1 VHGWLDQGLDVW
13 AALQHGR
20 VHVDSSGC
28 ENQTADVLP
37 IGFALELAGPVEDIE
52 DGLEVSRCDL
62 DVFVQKLGT
71 DSSPALAN
79 EDNGELD

>member
-1 VHGWLDQGLDVW
+1 
-13 AALQHGR
+13 
-20 VHVDSSGC
+20 
-28 ENQTADVLP
+28 LP

-52 DGLEVSRCDL
+52 DEPEVSRCDL

-79 EDNGELD
+79 EDDGELD